1 MFGTEGIGW
10 VSMGGRRAEGES
22 RDLHLA
28 GFQPNWSR
36 NPSAVS
42 RRRPPPPPL
51 PRGAVFAPRGCK

>member
-36 NPSAVS
+36 NPSAVAPPPA
-42 RRRPPPPPL
+42 RPPPRCCL
-51 PRGAVFAPRGCK
+51 CSGGASK